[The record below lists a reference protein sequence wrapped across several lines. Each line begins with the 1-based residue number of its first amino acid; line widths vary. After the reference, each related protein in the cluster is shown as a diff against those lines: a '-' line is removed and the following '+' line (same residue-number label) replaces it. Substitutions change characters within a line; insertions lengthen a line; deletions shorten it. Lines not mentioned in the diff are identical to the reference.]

1 MRSPGH
7 LIVAVPLAALVAA
20 AVAGCGGGGGG
31 STASTPPTTTEA
43 APALSRA
50 DLISQGDAICAE
62 VNAAVGSIA
71 GSGSEASSQTGQVA
85 DLYTGMVEKI
95 KGLGT
100 PEATAGYSEFITA
113 AEGLAKVEGEAKLA
127 AERGDT
133 AALEEAGAKAGPA
146 LEEFQSAA
154 SEYGFEKCGEEPSA
168 PAVTGAGSGSGAAPA
183 EEEGGVE
190 AAPEV
195 SEEAEV
201 EEAAPEEVA
210 PETGGAGGAGE
221 EVAPEGGGTAGGETG
236 GSSGGIGPG

>member
-1 MRSPGH
+1 MRIPRHS
-7 LIVAVPLAALVAA
+7 IVAVPLTALVAFA
-20 AVAGCGGGGGG
+20 IAGCGGSGSD
-31 STASTPPTTTEA
+31 STASTPSTTTEA
-43 APALSRA
+43 APTLSRA
-50 DLISQGDAICAE
+50 DLISEGDAICAE

-71 GSGSEASSQTGQVA
+71 GSSSEASSQTGQVA

-100 PEATAGYSEFITA
+100 PEESTGYTEFITA

-133 AALEEAGAKAGPA
+133 AGLEEASAKAGSA

-154 SEYGFEKCGEEPSA
+154 SGYGFEKCGESPSA
-168 PAVTGAGSGSGAAPA
+168 PSVTGTGTRSSAAPA
-183 EEEGGVE
+183 EEGGGVE
-190 AAPEV
+190 VAPEV

-221 EVAPEGGGTAGGETG
+221 EAAPEGGGTAGGTG